1 MLSQDS
7 TLGIFH
13 HFIDSPLQTLPRTRV
28 ANGKTQAVRAFRS
41 ISTIIPK
48 RAFCN
53 AKQRTFRFNIS
64 SFIEYVNFIHTF
76 SVFVYVLAICS
87 QIDIKMKLLWKLFHY
102 FPFIECHVILSSII
116 ILFNFIF
123 FWAYFRSRVCL
134 LNNSLHLTLFTLWCQ
149 AIAKKNATKNRIF
162 DRNAMV
168 LVVRFD
174 SVDGLYAN
182 KLI

>member
-1 MLSQDS
+1 MITNILCYRRISLWVFSTTLSILHYKHSPAHALQMEKRKPFVRFDRS
-7 TLGIFH
+7 LLSFQKELFATPNKEHSDLISVPSLNMWTLY
-13 HFIDSPLQTLPRTRV
+13 TLLV
-28 ANGKTQAVRAFRS
+28 CLCV
-41 ISTIIPK
+41 
-48 RAFCN
+48 C
-53 AKQRTFRFNIS
+53 
-64 SFIEYVNFIHTF
+64 
-76 SVFVYVLAICS
+76 VLAICS

-168 LVVRFD
+168 LV
-174 SVDGLYAN
+174 
-182 KLI
+182 